1 MKPLFGTL
9 LFAISLFSTANAQLL
24 YRISGNGLDEPS
36 YIVGTYHLAPASFV
50 DDIAG
55 VREAMAAVEQVYGE
69 VDMSDMARARELM
82 LGAMMLPEGKSISDL
97 FTVDEMSRINAYMR
111 EVMGVDFS
119 NPLIASQMGR
129 MRPSMLATQLMLLQY
144 MKLTPGF
151 KPTEL
156 IDEYF
161 QAEARKQGKRVG
173 GFESEEFQM
182 ALLYGDMSDAK
193 EREELLELVDNNA
206 EAIAEMQRMADAYF
220 SLDIKRLGDMMEG
233 EVDSGDMTLEEF
245 KRMVTDRNRRWVEAM
260 PEVMSSAPT
269 LFVVGAGHLP
279 GDEGVIALLKDAGY
293 KVKAVR

>member
-82 LGAMMLPEGKSISDL
+82 LGAMMLPEGKSISEL

-206 EAIAEMQRMADAYF
+206 EAITEMRRMADAYF

-233 EVDSGDMTLEEF
+233 EVESGDMTLEEF

>member
-1 MKPLFGTL
+1 M
-9 LFAISLFSTANAQLL
+9 
-24 YRISGNGLDEPS
+24 
-36 YIVGTYHLAPASFV
+36 
-50 DDIAG
+50 
-55 VREAMAAVEQVYGE
+55 EQVYGE

-119 NPLIASQMGR
+119 NTLIASQMGR

-220 SLDIKRLGDMMEG
+220 SVDIKRLGDMMEG
-233 EVDSGDMTLEEF
+233 EVESGDMTLEEF

>member
-233 EVDSGDMTLEEF
+233 EVESGDMTLEEF

>member
-111 EVMGVDFS
+111 EVMGVDFT

-129 MRPSMLATQLMLLQY
+129 MRPSMLATQLVLLQY

-161 QAEARKQGKRVG
+161 QAEARKQGKRGV

-220 SLDIKRLGDMMEG
+220 SLDIKRLGDMMKG
-233 EVDSGDMTLEEF
+233 EVESGDMTLEEF

>member
-24 YRISGNGLDEPS
+24 YRISGNGLDVPS

-97 FTVDEMSRINAYMR
+97 FTADEMSRINAYMR

-233 EVDSGDMTLEEF
+233 EVESGDMTLEEF

>member
-24 YRISGNGLDEPS
+24 YRISGNGLDVPS

-233 EVDSGDMTLEEF
+233 EVESGDMTLEEF

>member
-119 NPLIASQMGR
+119 NTLIASQMGR

-233 EVDSGDMTLEEF
+233 EVESGDMTLEEF

>member
-193 EREELLELVDNNA
+193 EREELLELVDNNT

>member
-111 EVMGVDFS
+111 EVMGVDFT

-129 MRPSMLATQLMLLQY
+129 MRPSMLATQLVLLQY

-161 QAEARKQGKRVG
+161 QAEARKQGKRVV

-220 SLDIKRLGDMMEG
+220 SLDIKRLGDMMKG
-233 EVDSGDMTLEEF
+233 EVESGDMTLEEF

>member
-1 MKPLFGTL
+1 MKPLFGT
-9 LFAISLFSTANAQLL
+9 LFSTANAQLL

-111 EVMGVDFS
+111 EVMGVDFT

-129 MRPSMLATQLMLLQY
+129 MRPSMLATQLVLLQY

-161 QAEARKQGKRVG
+161 QAEARKQGKRVV

-220 SLDIKRLGDMMEG
+220 SLDIKRLGDMMKG
-233 EVDSGDMTLEEF
+233 EVESGDMTLEEF

>member
-206 EAIAEMQRMADAYF
+206 EAITEMRRMADAYF

-233 EVDSGDMTLEEF
+233 EVESGDMTLEEF